1 MKRYFIICLTVILFV
16 TLTGC
21 WSRHELNALSIVAAV
36 GIDKSKTEEKIQT
49 TFQIIKPS
57 ALKTSGSSSSGDQEG
72 VWTLSSTGYTVFDAF
87 RNATMQSDRKLF
99 FCENK
104 VIVIGEEMAKSGIA
118 PLLDI
123 ISRDPEPRRLSW
135 LLIAKGEA
143 SDIIKAKHEQEKI
156 PSQAIDGMI
165 KASSSTST
173 AVKVNINDFLKCLS
187 TPGMDS
193 VACRIEL
200 MGDGKQSDKKM
211 RVTGA
216 AVFKKDKLVG
226 WLDRP
231 ETRGLNWVLGKV
243 SSGIIV
249 VKSPKEE
256 NKNVALEIIRASS
269 KITPEIQDGK
279 ITITVEIHEEGNLA
293 EQMSNVQLTN
303 VEAFKELEKRKS
315 QVIKNEI
322 NAALDKAQKEWGTD
336 IFGFGEA
343 IHRKYPK
350 EWKELKGKWR
360 EEFPKVDI
368 QVKVDAKLRT
378 AGISTEPIKVK

>member
-1 MKRYFIICLTVILFV
+1 MKKCFIICLAVILLV
-16 TLTGC
+16 VLTGC
-21 WSRHELNALSIVAAV
+21 WDRSELDAISIVTAV
-36 GIDKSKTEEKIQT
+36 GVDKSKTEEKILT
-49 TFQIIKPS
+49 TFQIMKPS
-57 ALKTSGSSSSGDQEG
+57 ALKTSGSSSSGEQEG
-72 VWTLSSTGYTVFDAF
+72 VWTLSSTGYTVFDAV
-87 RNATMQSDRKLF
+87 RNATMQTERKLF
-99 FCENK
+99 FSENK
-104 VIVIGEEMAKSGIA
+104 VIVIGEEVAKSGIA
-118 PLLDI
+118 PFLDFFL
-123 ISRDPEPRRLSW
+123 RDPEPRRLSW

-143 SDIIKAKHEQEKI
+143 SDIIKAKHEQENI
-156 PSQAIDGMI
+156 PSKAIRGMI
-165 KASSSTST
+165 KASRATST
-173 AVKVNINDFLKCLS
+173 AVQINLNDFAKCLS
-187 TPGMDS
+187 TPGMDP

-200 MGDGKQSDKKM
+200 IGDGKQSDKKIC
-211 RVTGA
+211 VTGA

-256 NKNVALEIIRASS
+256 DENIALEIVRAGS
-269 KITPEIQDGK
+269 KITPEIRDGK
-279 ITITVEIHEEGNLA
+279 ITITVEIHEEGNPG
-293 EQMSNVQLTN
+293 EQMSSVQLSA
-303 VEAFKELEKRKS
+303 VEDWKELEKRKA

-322 NAALDKAQKEWGTD
+322 NAVLDKAQKEWGTD

-360 EEFPKVDI
+360 DEFPKVDI

-378 AGISTEPIKVK
+378 AGVSAETSTVK